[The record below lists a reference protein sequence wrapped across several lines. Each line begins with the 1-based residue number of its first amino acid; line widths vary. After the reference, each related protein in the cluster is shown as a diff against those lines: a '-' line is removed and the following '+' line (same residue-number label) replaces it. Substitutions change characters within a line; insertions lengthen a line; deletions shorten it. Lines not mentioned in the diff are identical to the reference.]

1 MSRSEVRSKAGIAL
15 LRVIV
20 SVGVLSSGGCAYF
33 TPAFVTHPSRAAA
46 ERGVLVCERLSLVR
60 SECSLVPE
68 SEVSRTLSEIS
79 GRY

>member
-1 MSRSEVRSKAGIAL
+1 VSRNESRSKVGIAL
-15 LRVIV
+15 LCVIV
-20 SVGVLSSGGCAYF
+20 SVGVLGSSGCAYF

-60 SECSLVPE
+60 SECSLMPQ
-68 SEVSRTLSEIS
+68 SEVSRMLSEIS

>member
-1 MSRSEVRSKAGIAL
+1 VSRSEVRSKAGIAL

-20 SVGVLSSGGCAYF
+20 SVGVLGSGGCAYF

-60 SECSLVPE
+60 SECALVPE

-79 GRY
+79 SRY